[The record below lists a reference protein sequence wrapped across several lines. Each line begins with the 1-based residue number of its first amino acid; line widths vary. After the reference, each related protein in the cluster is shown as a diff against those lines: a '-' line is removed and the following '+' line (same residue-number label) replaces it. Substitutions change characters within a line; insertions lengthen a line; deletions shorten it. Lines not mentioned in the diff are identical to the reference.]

1 MNAGCSLC
9 PIGVFEKNDTM
20 KKLISIL
27 LTAVILMLLSVPA
40 LAREYTQPF
49 YKGLRGIEL
58 MRIPAIIT
66 LNDGRILAAM
76 DNRHNHGLD
85 SPQNIDT
92 LVAFSPDGYDGW
104 EYNQINYFDDCAD
117 GTGSKDSACFIDPV
131 VLQSKERGRIFVLVD
146 AFADNTGCMN
156 SEKDTG
162 FTADGH
168 LKLNKRGEKSD
179 AYIGDFENGFAPVIE
194 GGQATAYSVDS
205 EYRLYLDGEPLTM
218 KQINSES
225 QIQQSVFYSDIY
237 EVVHTSYLWLRYSD
251 DGGES
256 WSAPVILNNQVKKT
270 GETFLGTCP
279 GRGIAIKHGD
289 GERLIFTVY
298 TYDGGIEH
306 TSTIYSDDNGVSW
319 KRGGTVENTGIAGK
333 TSESQIIELPDG
345 SLRMFSRNKS
355 HYVAVCDSA
364 DGGVTWTKSKA
375 DINLDCTANCM
386 VSFINLNKKTDGKN
400 MVAASFACNS
410 GGRADGVVR
419 LGVIEEN
426 GSISWGAKYHVNKG
440 FFAYSCLT
448 ELSDGRLALL
458 YEDEA
463 YHISYMIL
471 EISGD
476 GSLSEINGNNCA
488 ESFDESFLPIR
499 NFFARILSFFGLL

>member
-1 MNAGCSLC
+1 
-9 PIGVFEKNDTM
+9 M

-27 LTAVILMLLSVPA
+27 LSAVIIMSSGVFA
-40 LAREYTQPF
+40 FAGGYTQPF
-49 YKGLRGIEL
+49 YKGLNGIEL
-58 MRIPAIIT
+58 MRIPSVIT
-66 LNDGRILAAM
+66 LNDGRVFAAM
-76 DNRHNHGLD
+76 DNRHDHGTD

-92 LVAFSPDGYDGW
+92 LVAFSPDGYGGW
-104 EYNQINYFDDCAD
+104 DYNQINYFDDCAD

-131 VLQSKERGRIFVLVD
+131 ILQSARTGRIFVLVD

-156 SEKDTG
+156 AAKDTG
-162 FTADGH
+162 FTPDGH
-168 LKLNKRGEKSD
+168 LKLNKNGKESA
-179 AYIGDFENGFAPVIE
+179 AYVGDYENGFAPVIE
-194 GGQATAYSVDS
+194 GGQVTAYSVDS

-225 QIQQSVFYSDIY
+225 QIQQSVFYSDVY

-256 WSAPVILNNQVKKT
+256 WSAPVILNNQVKNE

-279 GRGIAIKHGD
+279 GRGIAVEYGG

-306 TSTIYSDDNGVSW
+306 TSTVYSDDNGESW
-319 KRGGTVENTGIAGK
+319 NRGEVVQNSLFAGK

-355 HYVAVCDSA
+355 HYVTTCDSA
-364 DGGVTWTKSKA
+364 DGGVKWTKSKA

-386 VSFINLNKKTDGKN
+386 VSFINLSRKSDGRS
-400 MVAASFACNS
+400 MVAASFACDKS
-410 GGRADGVVR
+410 GRANGVVR
-419 LGVIEEN
+419 TGVINEN
-426 GSISWGAKYHVNKG
+426 GSISWGAKYRVNKG

-448 ELSDGRLALL
+448 ELTDGRLALL

-463 YHISYMIL
+463 AHISYMIL
-471 EISGD
+471 DIAGD

-488 ESFDESFLPIR
+488 DSFDEPFLPVR
-499 NFFARILSFFGLL
+499 NFFAKILAFFGLL